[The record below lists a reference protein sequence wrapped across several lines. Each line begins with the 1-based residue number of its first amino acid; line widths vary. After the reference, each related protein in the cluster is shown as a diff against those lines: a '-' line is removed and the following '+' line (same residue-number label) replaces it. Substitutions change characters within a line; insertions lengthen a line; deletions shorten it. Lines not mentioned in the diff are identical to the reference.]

1 MKKKILVILTLLF
14 MMPQMAL
21 AKDYY
26 DADDKITLNDT
37 YNGTV
42 FQAAEKINSEATIK
56 GIGFMAA
63 QTVNLGGES
72 DYGFV
77 AGETIKFDGVV
88 NNDLFVAG
96 SDIVI
101 NGDIKRDVFL
111 AGNSVTLKGNIGRTV
126 RVYADEVILENI
138 TINKNMYI
146 YATKI
151 NIKDNVK
158 LLGKIKYNENA
169 EIKGSIK
176 DFNNETYEV
185 EEDDYSFEDVFSNLI
200 YGIISLLIVA
210 FIISFLLPNIY
221 EKLRNKELNID
232 NVLKDVC
239 TGFVILFGIP
249 FLVLLLMITVIAL
262 PVSLIMLGF
271 YILAIYLSI
280 IFSGYILGHYIVTKL
295 MHKESNE
302 YLEIVIGII
311 TTKIGALIPF
321 LGVLFTSIMFLYG
334 LGLIMSLIS
343 KKNK

>member
-111 AGNSVTLKGNIGRTV
+111 AGNSVTLKGNIGSKCR
-126 RVYADEVILENI
+126 YL
-138 TINKNMYI
+138 
-146 YATKI
+146 
-151 NIKDNVK
+151 
-158 LLGKIKYNENA
+158 
-169 EIKGSIK
+169 
-176 DFNNETYEV
+176 F
-185 EEDDYSFEDVFSNLI
+185 
-200 YGIISLLIVA
+200 ISLLGQI
-210 FIISFLLPNIY
+210 
-221 EKLRNKELNID
+221 
-232 NVLKDVC
+232 
-239 TGFVILFGIP
+239 
-249 FLVLLLMITVIAL
+249 
-262 PVSLIMLGF
+262 
-271 YILAIYLSI
+271 
-280 IFSGYILGHYIVTKL
+280 
-295 MHKESNE
+295 
-302 YLEIVIGII
+302 
-311 TTKIGALIPF
+311 
-321 LGVLFTSIMFLYG
+321 
-334 LGLIMSLIS
+334 
-343 KKNK
+343 

>member
-1 MKKKILVILTLLF
+1 MKKKILVILSLLF

-21 AKDYY
+21 AKNYY

-63 QTVNLGGES
+63 QTINLGGES

-101 NGDIKRDVFL
+101 NGDIKRDAFL
-111 AGNSVTLKGNIGRTV
+111 AGKSVTLKGNIGRTV
-126 RVYADEVILENI
+126 RVYADEVILDDI

-151 NIKDNVK
+151 SIKDNVK

-169 EIKGSIK
+169 EIKGVIK
-176 DFNNETYEV
+176 DFNNETYEI
-185 EEDDYSFEDVFSNLI
+185 EENDNKAKDVFSNLI
-200 YGIISLLIVA
+200 YSIISLLVVA
-210 FIISFLLPNIY
+210 FIISFILPNLY
-221 EKLRNKELNID
+221 EKLRNKEVNVD
-232 NVLKDVC
+232 SVLKDVC
-239 TGFVILFGIP
+239 TGFVVLFGIP
-249 FLVLLLMITVIAL
+249 FFALLLMITVIAL

-295 MHKESNE
+295 MLKESNE

-311 TTKIGALIPF
+311 ITKIGALIPF
-321 LGVLFTSIMFLYG
+321 IGALFTSVMFLYG
-334 LGLIMSLIS
+334 LGLIITLIN

>member
-63 QTVNLGGES
+63 QTVNLG
-72 DYGFV
+72 
-77 AGETIKFDGVV
+77 GVV

-169 EIKGSIK
+169 EIKGVIK

-185 EEDDYSFEDVFSNLI
+185 EDDDYSFEDVFSNLI

-221 EKLRNKELNID
+221 EKLRNKELNVD

-311 TTKIGALIPF
+311 TTKIGSLIPF
-321 LGVLFTSIMFLYG
+321 LGVLFTSVMFLYG
-334 LGLIMSLIS
+334 LGLIMSLII

>member
-1 MKKKILVILTLLF
+1 MKKKILVVLTLLF

-21 AKDYY
+21 AKNYY

-126 RVYADEVILENI
+126 RVFADEVILENI

-169 EIKGSIK
+169 EIK

-185 EEDDYSFEDVFSNLI
+185 EDDDYSAKDVFSNLI

-249 FLVLLLMITVIAL
+249 FLALLLMITVIAL

-280 IFSGYILGHYIVTKL
+280 IFSGYVLGHYIVTKL
-295 MHKESNE
+295 MNKESNE

-321 LGVLFTSIMFLYG
+321 LGTLFTSVMFLYG
-334 LGLIMSLIS
+334 LGLIMTLIS

>member
-169 EIKGSIK
+169 EIKGVIK

-185 EEDDYSFEDVFSNLI
+185 EDDDYSFEDVFSNLI
-200 YGIISLLIVA
+200 YG
-210 FIISFLLPNIY
+210 IISFLLPNIY

-311 TTKIGALIPF
+311 TTKIGSLIPF
-321 LGVLFTSIMFLYG
+321 LGVLFTSVMFLYG

>member
-1 MKKKILVILTLLF
+1 
-14 MMPQMAL
+14 
-21 AKDYY
+21 
-26 DADDKITLNDT
+26 
-37 YNGTV
+37 
-42 FQAAEKINSEATIK
+42 
-56 GIGFMAA
+56 
-63 QTVNLGGES
+63 
-72 DYGFV
+72 
-77 AGETIKFDGVV
+77 
-88 NNDLFVAG
+88 
-96 SDIVI
+96 
-101 NGDIKRDVFL
+101 
-111 AGNSVTLKGNIGRTV
+111 
-126 RVYADEVILENI
+126 
-138 TINKNMYI
+138 MYI

-169 EIKGSIK
+169 EIKGVIK

-185 EEDDYSFEDVFSNLI
+185 EDDDYSFEDVFSNLI

-311 TTKIGALIPF
+311 TTKIGSLIPF
-321 LGVLFTSIMFLYG
+321 LGVLFTSVMFLYG

>member
-26 DADDKITLNDT
+26 DADDKIILNDT

-96 SDIVI
+96 WDIVI
-101 NGDIKRDVFL
+101 NGDIKRDVFR

-239 TGFVILFGIP
+239 TGFVILFGI
-249 FLVLLLMITVIAL
+249 
-262 PVSLIMLGF
+262 GF
-271 YILAIYLSI
+271 YSLAIYLSI

-321 LGVLFTSIMFLYG
+321 LGVLFTSVMFLYG